1 MVIHIRYHFKW
12 EKILFAA
19 LMLGLTARV
28 IAQPLPQLIDSALL
42 QQPELMALEKE
53 YQAALERAPQ
63 VSQLPNPEVGVG
75 GFPLPVETRLG
86 PQLIRLGAT
95 QGFPW
100 PGTLPGRAELE
111 NTKAKALYEQI
122 AARALELRYELEQ
135 AYYQLYAI
143 EKRQDILRRNLPL
156 IESLEATALAKVESG
171 KGSTADVL
179 RVQIRREELQQE
191 LAILEREARKPL
203 ATLNRLLQRPP
214 ATEVRM
220 ADELGPAQLPFQ
232 QDSLLAAIRRTHP
245 KLRQL
250 SWQQEAARQAL
261 RLNELDGK
269 PSFGLGADYIFVGPR
284 NDANLNANG
293 RDIVQLRAS
302 VSLPIYREKFE
313 AKEREEQLKI
323 AALDNRKQDLNHR
336 FEATIAQAYAD
347 FETARL
353 RLDLYERQR
362 RLTQSAIAILQEAY
376 STQGRSFDEL
386 LRLESELI
394 EYDLKRL
401 NAVVAGHL
409 AVARINQ
416 LLFNQNAK

>member
-1 MVIHIRYHFKW
+1 MVIQIRYPFKW
-12 EKILFAA
+12 EKILFVVLSCGLSAPA
-19 LMLGLTARV
+19 L
-28 IAQPLPQLIDSALL
+28 AQPLPELIDSALL
-42 QQPELMALEKE
+42 RQPELMALEKE

-86 PQLIRLGAT
+86 PQLLRLGAT

-111 NTKAKALYEQI
+111 NTKARAVYEQI

-143 EKRQDILRRNLPL
+143 EKRQEILRRNLPL
-156 IESLEATALAKVESG
+156 LVSLESTALAKVESG
-171 KGSTADVL
+171 KASTADVL
-179 RVQIRREELQQE
+179 RVQIRQEELEQE
-191 LAILEREARKPL
+191 LAILQREALKPL
-203 ATLNRLLQRPP
+203 AILNRLLQRPP
-214 ATEVRM
+214 ATDVRM
-220 ADELGPAQLPFQ
+220 AGELPPARLPFR

-250 SWQQEAARQAL
+250 DWQQEAARQAM

-323 AALDNRKQDLNHR
+323 AALEDRKQDLNAR
-336 FEATIAQAYAD
+336 FEAAVAQAYAD
-347 FETARL
+347 FETAQL
-353 RLDLYERQR
+353 RLELYARQR
-362 RLTQSAIAILQEAY
+362 RLTQSAIDILQEAY
-376 STQGRSFDEL
+376 SAQGRSFDEL

-401 NAVVAGHL
+401 SAVVAGHL

-416 LLFNQNAK
+416 LLWNQ

>member
-1 MVIHIRYHFKW
+1 MKND
-12 EKILFAA
+12 KIILI
-19 LMLGLTARV
+19 LIVLICGVSVTV
-28 IAQPLPQLIDSALL
+28 SAQPLPELIDSALL

-53 YQAALERAPQ
+53 YQAALQRAPQ

-86 PQLIRLGAT
+86 PQLLRLGGT

-100 PGTLPGRAELE
+100 PGTLPRRAELE

-143 EKRQDILRRNLPL
+143 EKRRDILRRNLPL
-156 IESLEATALAKVESG
+156 LESLEATAFAKVESG
-171 KGSTADVL
+171 KASTADVL
-179 RVQIRREELQQE
+179 RVQIRQEELQQE

-203 ATLNRLLQRPP
+203 ATLNRLLQRPA
-214 ATEVRM
+214 ATEVRIVS
-220 ADELGPAQLPFQ
+220 ELPPARLPFR
-232 QDSLLAAIRRTHP
+232 QDSLLALIRRSHP

-250 SWQQEAARQAL
+250 DWQQEAARQAL

-284 NDANLNANG
+284 NDATLNANG

-302 VSLPIYREKFE
+302 VSLPIYWEKFE

-323 AALDNRKQDLNHR
+323 AALDNRKQDLNNR
-336 FEATIAQAYAD
+336 FEATVSQAYAD

-353 RLDLYERQR
+353 RLELYERQR
-362 RLTQSAIAILQEAY
+362 RLTRSAIDILQEAY

-409 AVARINQ
+409 AVAKINQ
-416 LLFNQNAK
+416 LLWNQ

>member
-1 MVIHIRYHFKW
+1 MIVLIRYKFRWKYELFW
-12 EKILFAA
+12 AVLLFPIL
-19 LMLGLTARV
+19 
-28 IAQPLPQLIDSALL
+28 INAQPLPQLIDSALL

-63 VSQLPNPEVGVG
+63 VRQLPNPEVGVG

-86 PQLIRLGAT
+86 PQLLRLGAT

-100 PGTLPGRAELE
+100 PGTLPRRAELE

-143 EKRQDILRRNLPL
+143 KKRQDILRRNLPL
-156 IESLEATALAKVESG
+156 LESLESIALAKVESG
-171 KGSTADVL
+171 KASMADVL
-179 RVQIRREELQQE
+179 RVQIRREELEQE
-191 LAILEREARKPL
+191 LDILEREACKPL
-203 ATLNRLLQRPP
+203 ATLNRLLQRP
-214 ATEVRM
+214 ADTNLRM
-220 ADELGPAQLPFQ
+220 VSELPPAQMPFR

-284 NDANLNANG
+284 NDANLSANG
-293 RDIVQLRAS
+293 RDIVQLGAS
-302 VSLPIYREKFE
+302 ISLPIYREKFE
-313 AKEREEQLKI
+313 AKAREEQLKI
-323 AALDNRKQDLNHR
+323 AALEDRKQDLNQR

-347 FETARL
+347 FETAQL

-362 RLTQSAIAILQEAY
+362 RLTQSAIDILQEAY

-409 AVARINQ
+409 AMAKINQ
-416 LLFNQNAK
+416 LVWNQ

>member
-1 MVIHIRYHFKW
+1 
-12 EKILFAA
+12 
-19 LMLGLTARV
+19 ML
-28 IAQPLPQLIDSALL
+28 
-42 QQPELMALEKE
+42 
-53 YQAALERAPQ
+53 
-63 VSQLPNPEVGVG
+63 
-75 GFPLPVETRLG
+75 
-86 PQLIRLGAT
+86 
-95 QGFPW
+95 
-100 PGTLPGRAELE
+100 
-111 NTKAKALYEQI
+111 
-122 AARALELRYELEQ
+122 
-135 AYYQLYAI
+135 
-143 EKRQDILRRNLPL
+143 
-156 IESLEATALAKVESG
+156 ESLETTALAKVESG

-362 RLTQSAIAILQEAY
+362 RLTQSAIDILQEAY

-416 LLFNQNAK
+416 LLWNQ

>member
-1 MVIHIRYHFKW
+1 MVIQIRYHFKW
-12 EKILFAA
+12 EKILFVA

-28 IAQPLPQLIDSALL
+28 IAQPLPELIDSALL

-86 PQLIRLGAT
+86 PQLLRLGAT

-100 PGTLPGRAELE
+100 PGTLSQRAAVED
-111 NTKAKALYEQI
+111 TKAKALYEQI
-122 AARALELRYELEQ
+122 AARALKLRYELEQ

-156 IESLEATALAKVESG
+156 LESLEATALAKVESG

-179 RVQIRREELQQE
+179 RVQIRQEELQQE

-214 ATEVRM
+214 VTEVRM
-220 ADELGPAQLPFQ
+220 ADELAPAQLPFR

-302 VSLPIYREKFE
+302 ISLPLYRGKFE

-362 RLTQSAIAILQEAY
+362 RLTQSAIDILQEAY

-386 LRLESELI
+386 LRLESELV

-416 LLFNQNAK
+416 FLWNQ

>member
-86 PQLIRLGAT
+86 PQLLRLGAT

-100 PGTLPGRAELE
+100 PGTLPRRAELE

-122 AARALELRYELEQ
+122 DARALEFRYELEQ

-156 IESLEATALAKVESG
+156 LESLEATALAKVESG

-191 LAILEREARKPL
+191 LAILEREALKPL
-203 ATLNRLLQRPP
+203 ATINRLLQRRP
-214 ATEVRM
+214 ATKIEVV
-220 ADELGPAQLPFQ
+220 DELGPAQLPFR
-232 QDSLLAAIRRTHP
+232 QDSLLVAIRRTHP

-362 RLTQSAIAILQEAY
+362 RLTQSAIDILQEAY
-376 STQGRSFDEL
+376 SAQGRSFDEL

-416 LLFNQNAK
+416 LLWNQ

>member
-1 MVIHIRYHFKW
+1 MKKYSIT
-12 EKILFAA
+12 ILFWTLAFGIPVQV
-19 LMLGLTARV
+19 L
-28 IAQPLPQLIDSALL
+28 AQPLPQLIDSALL

-86 PQLIRLGAT
+86 PQLLRLGAT

-100 PGTLPGRAELE
+100 PGTLPRRAELE

-156 IESLEATALAKVESG
+156 LESLEATALAKVESG

-179 RVQIRREELQQE
+179 RVQIRQEELQQE

-203 ATLNRLLQRPP
+203 AILNRLLQRPP

-220 ADELGPAQLPFQ
+220 ADELAPAQLPFR

-302 VSLPIYREKFE
+302 VSLPIYREQFE

-323 AALDNRKQDLNHR
+323 AALDNRKQDLNQR

-401 NAVVAGHL
+401 DAVVAGHL
-409 AVARINQ
+409 AVAKIDQ
-416 LLFNQNAK
+416 LIFNQNAK

>member
-1 MVIHIRYHFKW
+1 MRKYSIT
-12 EKILFAA
+12 ILFWTLAFGIPIQV
-19 LMLGLTARV
+19 L
-28 IAQPLPQLIDSALL
+28 AQPLPQLIDSALL
-42 QQPELMALEKE
+42 QQPELIALGKE

-86 PQLIRLGAT
+86 PQLLRLGAT

-111 NTKAKALYEQI
+111 NTKARALYEQI

-156 IESLEATALAKVESG
+156 LESLEATALAKVESG

-191 LAILEREARKPL
+191 LAILEREALKPL
-203 ATLNRLLQRPP
+203 ATINRLLQRRP
-214 ATEVRM
+214 ATKIEVV
-220 ADELGPAQLPFQ
+220 DELGPAQLPFR

-313 AKEREEQLKI
+313 AKAREEQLKI
-323 AALDNRKQDLNHR
+323 AALDNRKQDLNQR

-353 RLDLYERQR
+353 RLELYERQR

-376 STQGRSFDEL
+376 STKGRSFDEL
-386 LRLESELI
+386 LRLESQLI

-401 NAVVAGHL
+401 DAVVAGYL
-409 AVARINQ
+409 AVAKINQ

>member
-1 MVIHIRYHFKW
+1 MRKYSIT
-12 EKILFAA
+12 ILFWTLAFGISVQ
-19 LMLGLTARV
+19 ML
-28 IAQPLPQLIDSALL
+28 AQPLPQLIDSALL

-86 PQLIRLGAT
+86 PQLLRLGAT

-100 PGTLPGRAELE
+100 PGTLPRRAELE

-122 AARALELRYELEQ
+122 AARALEFRYELEQ

-143 EKRQDILRRNLPL
+143 EKRQDILRRYLPL
-156 IESLEATALAKVESG
+156 LESLEATALAKVESG

-191 LAILEREARKPL
+191 LAILEREALKPL
-203 ATLNRLLQRPP
+203 ATINRLLQRRP
-214 ATEVRM
+214 ATKIEVV
-220 ADELGPAQLPFQ
+220 DELGPAQLPFQ
-232 QDSLLAAIRRTHP
+232 QDSLLVAIRRTHP

-362 RLTQSAIAILQEAY
+362 RLTQSAIDILQEAY
-376 STQGRSFDEL
+376 SAQGRSFDEL

-394 EYDLKRL
+394 EYDMKRL

-416 LLFNQNAK
+416 LLWNQ

>member
-1 MVIHIRYHFKW
+1 MRKYSIT
-12 EKILFAA
+12 ILFWTLAFGISVQ
-19 LMLGLTARV
+19 ML
-28 IAQPLPQLIDSALL
+28 AQPLPELVDSALL

-86 PQLIRLGAT
+86 PQLLRLGAT

-100 PGTLPGRAELE
+100 PGTLPRRAELE

-156 IESLEATALAKVESG
+156 LESLEATALAKVESG

-179 RVQIRREELQQE
+179 RVQIRQEELQQE
-191 LAILEREARKPL
+191 LAILEREALKPL
-203 ATLNRLLQRPP
+203 ATINRLLQRTP
-214 ATEVRM
+214 ATKIQV
-220 ADELGPAQLPFQ
+220 ADELGPAQLPFR

-293 RDIVQLRAS
+293 RDIAQLRAS
-302 VSLPIYREKFE
+302 VSLPIYREQFE

-323 AALDNRKQDLNHR
+323 AALDNRKQDLNQR

-401 NAVVAGHL
+401 DAVVAGHL
-409 AVARINQ
+409 AVAKIDQ

>member
-1 MVIHIRYHFKW
+1 MVIQIRYHFKW
-12 EKILFAA
+12 EKILFVA

-28 IAQPLPQLIDSALL
+28 IAQPLPELIDSALL

-86 PQLIRLGAT
+86 PQLLRLGAT

-100 PGTLPGRAELE
+100 PGTLPQRAAVED
-111 NTKAKALYEQI
+111 TKAKALYEQI

-156 IESLEATALAKVESG
+156 LESLEATALAKVESG

-179 RVQIRREELQQE
+179 RVQIRQEELQQE

-214 ATEVRM
+214 VTEVRM
-220 ADELGPAQLPFQ
+220 ADELAPAQLPFR

-313 AKEREEQLKI
+313 AKAREEQLKI

-362 RLTQSAIAILQEAY
+362 RLTQSAIDILQEAY

-386 LRLESELI
+386 LRLESELV

-416 LLFNQNAK
+416 FLWNQ